1 MTPDRITREEL
12 KEKIER
18 GDDFILVET
27 LAPEYFR
34 HTHLPNAINIPPD
47 RVAELAPEML
57 PDKSA
62 DIVVY
67 CASPN

>member
-1 MTPDRITREEL
+1 MTAMITREEL
-12 KEKIER
+12 QKKVECK
-18 GDDFILVET
+18 DDFILVET

-34 HTHLPNAINIPPD
+34 HTHLPKAINIPPD
-47 RVAELAPEML
+47 QLRELAPEML

-67 CASPN
+67 CANYN